1 MFKHEEHLLM
11 AARLVMVDEE
21 LGAVTDAILKGYGKS
36 SSIFKSAIVASER
49 LAKVRVRMNTVYLK
63 ERSALLEKL
72 PENLWKEFP
81 NDIYYDHAKGD
92 GKVPEKNTTI
102 SDE

>member
-21 LGAVTDAILKGYGKS
+21 LGEVTDAILKGYGKS

-49 LAKVRVRMNTVYLK
+49 LAKVRSRMDLVYQK

-72 PENLWKEFP
+72 PQNLWKEFP
-81 NDIYYDHAKGD
+81 EDVYHDHAKGD